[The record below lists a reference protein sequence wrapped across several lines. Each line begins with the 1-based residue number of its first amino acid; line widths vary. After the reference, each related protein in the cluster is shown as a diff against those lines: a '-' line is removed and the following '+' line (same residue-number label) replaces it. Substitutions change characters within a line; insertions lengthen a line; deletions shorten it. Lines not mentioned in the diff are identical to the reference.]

1 MKCMHVGKVDPI
13 VAIESSLSL
22 LIPFSAVGIGSKLK
36 LHLSTRMFPFHC
48 HGTLDL
54 SYGSNFS
61 RLRERLVK
69 NARNAWQK
77 EYFVIF
83 STFLSTLHYS
93 Q

>member
-13 VAIESSLSL
+13 VAIESL
-22 LIPFSAVGIGSKLK
+22 LIPFSAVAIGSKLK

-61 RLRERLVK
+61 RLRKLVK